1 MELPFDSISDL
12 EATLRNQLKSA
23 LNTTEEQTENAL
35 MKKYVDEIAKL
46 KNVYGV
52 LLLFDDCSCSTIWQN
67 KNNAAMRFMYIIDND
82 KLWY

>member
-1 MELPFDSISDL
+1 MEDEMELPFDSISDL

-23 LNTTEEQTENAL
+23 LNTSEEQTENAL

-52 LLLFDDCSCSTIWQN
+52 LFLFDDCSCSTI
-67 KNNAAMRFMYIIDND
+67 
-82 KLWY
+82 